1 MTRPTAVRAGRAGAR
16 GRGGRGGKGGGA
28 PPPPAG
34 PPPLVTVEEGKYEG
48 QLEGKLGRV
57 RAQFGGLAGFS
68 SEGLEVFRSE
78 KSHYRMRA
86 EFRVWHEGDELFHI
100 MFHGGTQSRRVR
112 VDNFTVGSRL
122 MNEAMGV
129 VMEGV
134 RASEVLR
141 HKLYQCNYL
150 TTLSGQCLVTM
161 VYHKL
166 LGPEWEAEAEALRE
180 KLARAPQA
188 APEHV
193 PALVGRSRGQKTVLG
208 RDFVV
213 EKMEVGGAER
223 QYRQVEASFSQPN
236 GGMCQHMLN
245 WALDA
250 TRGRGG
256 GLLELYCGNG
266 NFCIALAPNFDSV
279 LATEL
284 SRVGIAAAKHNLE
297 ANSVENVKVAAISAE
312 EFSAAYLD
320 KQPHKK
326 LQKADIDL
334 SEFSFG
340 TVLVDPPRAG
350 LDDLTVKL
358 VSTFDTIVYI
368 SCNPDTL
375 HANLEELCNSHDVK
389 RFAVFDQFPYTDHI
403 ECGVLLQRRTATEP
417 ADAAA

>member
-1 MTRPTAVRAGRAGAR
+1 
-16 GRGGRGGKGGGA
+16 
-28 PPPPAG
+28 
-34 PPPLVTVEEGKYEG
+34 
-48 QLEGKLGRV
+48 
-57 RAQFGGLAGFS
+57 
-68 SEGLEVFRSE
+68 
-78 KSHYRMRA
+78 
-86 EFRVWHEGDELFHI
+86 
-100 MFHGGTQSRRVR
+100 
-112 VDNFTVGSRL
+112 
-122 MNEAMGV
+122 
-129 VMEGV
+129 
-134 RASEVLR
+134 
-141 HKLYQCNYL
+141 
-150 TTLSGQCLVTM
+150 
-161 VYHKL
+161 
-166 LGPEWEAEAEALRE
+166 
-180 KLARAPQA
+180 
-188 APEHV
+188 
-193 PALVGRSRGQKTVLG
+193 
-208 RDFVV
+208 
-213 EKMEVGGAER
+213 
-223 QYRQVEASFSQPN
+223 
-236 GGMCQHMLN
+236 MLN

-284 SRVGIAAAKHNLE
+284 SRVGIAAAKYNLE
-297 ANSVENVKVAAISAE
+297 ANRVENVKVAAISAE